1 MKNGI
6 ILICALLFFLSCTG
20 VQQVREEIKI
30 VPNYSG
36 KWSGQSMIEA
46 QGFIDNLELALVHE
60 GNIIT
65 GILNDTAGYI
75 SNVQLTD
82 VDLKGKTLTFLFIAS
97 TPMGNITVNS
107 TGTFSEDEK
116 ELSIT
121 FMIPNLN
128 MSGNA
133 KLIRSGD

>member
-1 MKNGI
+1 
-6 ILICALLFFLSCTG
+6 
-20 VQQVREEIKI
+20 
-30 VPNYSG
+30 
-36 KWSGQSMIEA
+36 MIEV
-46 QGFIDNLELALVHE
+46 QGFIDNIELTLVHE

-65 GILNDTAGYI
+65 GILNDTAGHV
-75 SNVQLTD
+75 SNVKLTD
-82 VDLKGKTLTFLFIAS
+82 VDLKEKTLTFLFIAS
-97 TPMGNITVNS
+97 TPMGNIPVNS

-121 FMIPNLN
+121 FMIPSLN

>member
-6 ILICALLFFLSCTG
+6 ILICVLLFILSCTG

-30 VPNYSG
+30 APNYSG
-36 KWSGQSMIEA
+36 KWSGQSMIEV
-46 QGFIDNLELALVHE
+46 QGFIDNIELTLVHE

-65 GILNDTAGYI
+65 GILNDTAGYL

-82 VDLKGKTLTFLFIAS
+82 VDLKEKTLTFLFIAS
-97 TPMGNITVNS
+97 TPMGNIPVNS